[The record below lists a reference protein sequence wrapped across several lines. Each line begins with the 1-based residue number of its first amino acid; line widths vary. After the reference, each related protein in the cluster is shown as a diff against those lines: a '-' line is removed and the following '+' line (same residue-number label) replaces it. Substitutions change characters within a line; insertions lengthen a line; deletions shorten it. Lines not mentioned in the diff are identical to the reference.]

1 MVINDKLKGEFYRTP
16 LTKLA
21 SRNNVLTTLNELIDY
36 FNKLSQLIDD
46 NFEKITNTRNAM
58 KVNLLTIY
66 ERTKHFKYVLDHF
79 KIDVDSHITERLN
92 DAIDNFQNKITTFV
106 TPYEANLFNH
116 SCVTD
121 DVISNSVDT
130 NSVEDWDRSINM
142 LASELGIR
150 WFGGK
155 ISDKSLITELDNI
168 LHITKINTYEGCTNE
183 DYINSNLI
191 LDIFLYTPKGIT
203 WLSLGKNGDFGYNII
218 VKYQS
223 KESIFNLK
231 LLSETYNNRKEFDIN
246 TYDFDMILNTL
257 LSRADIKNGNIYI
270 KVKTNIPSNTESGRE
285 GYFLTSSKKFND
297 YEVKK
302 GISDYS
308 RGLMYHDNK
317 DVAYFEH
324 EDDNIYDI
332 KQKTKENIETNSIL
346 NARSDEVKDFETD
359 SKEKHFYSEISNIGE
374 EKYVQSIYNPDEVK
388 MNELMDIV
396 SGYIISNT
404 DVEVK
409 KNYLEGVKL
418 NKKYDNGDSVNYT
431 KGETVVDISDPSFV
445 GDLSLIAKN
454 ENMFS
459 VDNSFSKSKV
469 VPSQFKYGTELSN
482 ETVENTFTNDESFT
496 DINDNSYSQD
506 ADILLTPIVEQNSII
521 YKVVKVTDYD
531 ILILKSDGIYR
542 FNSRDKLSDDSFTVK
557 INHNNLFNV
566 CYDAIVNGKIVY
578 LATDVGICKMN
589 TQSFVVE
596 RTGVVGGSWCKL
608 FETFDKT
615 NVIAIRKDFSTNLDN
630 GKISYGESVAMTNGG
645 NFNTLKVVFQDN
657 KYFTYDN
664 PALDNELTN
673 NEKAL
678 DYTNKR
684 NFQEEFKV
692 LHNPIE
698 NKYYFFRYGHKMLVT
713 DNANDSVMKFA
724 NFKIVNA
731 MKDYD
736 ISDALIFENKIY
748 FTVYEGGNYY
758 YDLNTNVVHPVEYTT
773 TKIINN
779 RNTTYKSYYMS
790 KLSNLVNDNSD
801 STGIVDKYQLLT
813 PEELAAGYVEGTKY
827 FYPSIKTLHLCTV
840 EEKMNGPDPNIDY
853 YGCIGTTFGVIGS
866 WFIGKVTSFNNIDK
880 HGVYNPD
887 MNYGYVEFAN
897 DGKYLDYTLAVAT
910 EGFMMDPSKI
920 HKLVH
925 VEEELPKI
933 NCFLKVANGKLF
945 FIPNNPDNE
954 IRNLVYVNGYYY
966 FATNQ
971 DYIFKL
977 DEHFNIINQI
987 RSEDCN
993 EIFGAGNLLVIQNNS
1008 VTAEEITKN
1017 EAYYD
1022 KVDGSEMIEGY
1033 NPDVEY
1039 YLEKDIVENHDIYE
1053 TLSQEEYDNG
1063 PQNDVVYYKK
1073 ISDTEYEP
1081 YTDEELKN
1089 PISFTELGPYPLT
1102 LDVIDPNKQYASY
1115 DSDSGDYILIE
1126 TSELLDS
1133 TIDIADF
1140 QEGFGLYEVNPQ
1152 TFKVEKEEIYKLIE
1166 GGGSETRK
1174 EMVKASVDN
1183 SNDFVLTPKYN
1194 AIDSETRAQGI
1205 QDNVD
1210 YFVSREL
1217 PDKEYYDHIEPEAKT
1232 LGYDSVSFNP
1242 SEYYIGTLVEFSSIP
1257 EEEREGKPL
1266 YASNS
1271 EGTNYVLVDIYRK
1284 DVTVIDDINNFYTI
1298 SDNYRQCTDEDFNFG
1313 FEFMKID
1320 KEETPNP
1327 VDGVGYYIK
1336 LDQPDPNTGIPYADA
1351 GIGGE
1356 TLYAFDITKD
1366 YYVPYRLLYHFKND
1380 NTFGYQKTYF
1390 HKRIEDSGVE
1400 YIKAEKENGDFKVT
1414 DTYTPLTTEEKEEG
1428 PQKGVDYYI
1437 HPTVMKDV
1445 FTKLLDKS
1453 SGIQPGVEYYK
1464 MNGTP
1469 TEVYTPLTTEEI
1481 NNGPQE
1487 GEVYYIFDGGIWVE
1501 KPYASL
1507 EDGTDN
1513 NKIFSE
1519 GYIYNKKSYDYSG
1532 VEYVLCTDEDFDTIT
1547 TTNGEPTERGLI
1559 PIDTS
1564 TYSQPITRESISK
1577 IYVNPLPEEGIRYV
1591 DDTATIT
1598 SIPATSFE
1606 QYEAQYG
1613 RPIYKLVDGEYVPI
1627 ESGDM
1632 VKNEDNGAWYLDPQY
1647 TYFSKETRTL
1657 PYFRES
1663 TEDDFD
1669 YTGDFEN
1676 VSFKEGRNYRYLNGL
1691 EVASVYVKQGEGKY
1705 GVIELYNSNLEVKVY
1720 VDLYS
1725 KSFYNGDYFDESD
1738 RNIYYE
1744 VENIDHSQ
1752 YLDEKVFNKL
1762 YQSSDLVTY
1771 EKATTPNENIFKVLK
1786 NFEEWFRY
1794 DGSEYISSST
1804 FLDEPNLIALSTL
1817 SVSGAYV
1824 LDGGSYRLVTE
1835 NDLYDH
1841 KLYKL
1846 DISKQY
1852 FYHELTFENNR
1863 YGQKLFEMTQ
1873 DLQPTTTTETT
1884 FKENIDYYTKSQ
1896 VSEIN
1901 TNEYV
1906 KATFGSKL
1914 IHTITRGD
1922 SLRIGRDI
1930 YSGKKCTY
1938 LKTKTETGMNMYKF
1952 VEGVDEPV
1960 LLFSVNVGADSR
1972 LEYTNG
1978 KLFAF
1983 DDGLII
1989 DYLKNEQ
1996 QTWAPITL
2004 LPSDQSVNNVHMVGD
2019 NLFLSKQITED
2030 GPNKDKYELYYYDYS
2045 TRSLKKCTEIE
2056 PTINSPTFY
2065 DHIDTWSNV
2074 DSDTTIISIDY
2085 TPSETPHQ
2093 GNEVYIFNKKFNKI
2107 EGTLNQYTS
2116 TYRYSGFK
2124 GVSDSDVIDCTE
2136 KDFIKINGF
2145 TSLSHINRYIDLIE
2159 TGDGVSRG
2167 CLVLHIVSSDSQQN
2181 RKSVFYTVNNSN
2193 QLIMLPKE
2201 YSSMTDSSV
2210 DSNILSFAY
2219 KDENNRCFFVYTNA
2233 TRKSIDFVYYNNPD
2247 EADTIDTPK
2256 LQLFYSFDYNADN
2269 PTADDLDPLST
2280 INLLC
2285 SAIYYIGKFTNE
2297 NNDYIRFLAKF
2308 IDNETNKMRY
2318 ALFNLNISGSLTND
2332 RSILKYGIDSFDED
2346 KKLSNLY
2353 TSVRFEQ
2360 NLIALNDS
2368 GNYSYRD
2375 LNYKLNNFDKELYY
2389 VEETP
2394 TLNDNFLM
2402 LVKEDDDRIQ
2412 IYKYED
2418 GIISPTGTYVGPFDN
2433 AEYFTIAR
2441 TSDNLD
2447 DFIIIVDDVQMMKLG
2462 GEFDPNKEYFLKE
2475 TSYDFFPDIPYFLK
2489 SMMVNFKLELEY
2501 FTKRI
2506 RTIVQDVISHARS
2519 YTSTDKTSK
2528 LFHKSLI
2535 KIKDNS
2541 LKVLMNVLTK

>member
-1 MVINDKLKGEFYRTP
+1 MVINDKLKGEFYRAP

-21 SRNNVLTTLNELIDY
+21 SRNNVLTTLNELIEY
-36 FNKLSQLIDD
+36 FNKLSELIDS
-46 NFEKITNTRNAM
+46 NFQKITDTRNAM

-92 DAIDNFQNKITTFV
+92 DAIENFQNKITTFV
-106 TPYEANLFNH
+106 TPYESNLFNH

-121 DVISNSVDT
+121 NVISNKVDT
-130 NSVEDWDRSINM
+130 NAVEDWDRSINM

-168 LHITKINTYEGCTNE
+168 LHITKVNTYEGFTNE

-191 LDIFLYTPKGIT
+191 LDIFLYTSKGIT

-223 KESIFNLK
+223 KESPFNLK
-231 LLSETYNNRKEFDIN
+231 VLSETYNNRKEFDIN

-257 LSRADIKNGNIYI
+257 LSRSDIKNGNVYI

-297 YEVKK
+297 HEVKK
-302 GISDYS
+302 GISEFA

-324 EDDNIYDI
+324 ADDNIYDI
-332 KQKTKENIETNSIL
+332 NQKTSEKTETNSIL
-346 NARSDEVKDFETD
+346 NARSDELKDFETD
-359 SKEKHFYSEISNIGE
+359 SKEKQFYSEISNIGE

-396 SGYIISNT
+396 SGFIISNT
-404 DVEVK
+404 DTEVK

-418 NKKYDNGDSVNYT
+418 NKKYDNGDPVKYT

-445 GDLSLIAKN
+445 GDLSLMAKN
-454 ENMFS
+454 ENMFA
-459 VDNSFSKSKV
+459 VENSFSKSKV
-469 VPSQFKYGTELSN
+469 VPSQFKYGTEISS

-496 DINDNSYSQD
+496 DINDNSYTQD
-506 ADILLTPIVEQNSII
+506 ADILLTPIVEHNSII

-542 FNSRDKLSDDSFTVK
+542 FNSRDKLSGDSFTEK
-557 INHNNLFNV
+557 INQNNLFNV

-578 LATDVGICKMN
+578 LATDVGVCKMN

-645 NFNTLKVVFQDN
+645 NFNTLKVIFQDN

-664 PALDNELTN
+664 PALDNELTKV
-673 NEKAL
+673 ERAL

-698 NKYYFFRYGHKMLVT
+698 NRYYFFRYGHKMLYT
-713 DNANDSVMKFA
+713 DNPNDPSMKFA
-724 NFKIVNA
+724 NFKIVSA

-758 YDLNTNVVHPVEYTT
+758 YDLNTNTVHPVEYTT
-773 TKIINN
+773 TKVINN

-801 STGIVDKYQLLT
+801 STGIVDKYVLLT

-827 FYPSIKTLHLCTV
+827 FYPSIKSLHLCSV

-977 DEHFNIINQI
+977 DENFNIINQM

-993 EIFGAGNLLVIQNNS
+993 EILGAGNLLVIQNNS
-1008 VTAEEITKN
+1008 VTSEEITKS

-1033 NPDVEY
+1033 NPDIEY
-1039 YLEKDIVENHDIYE
+1039 YLEKEVVENFDVYE
-1053 TLSQEEYDNG
+1053 NLSQEEYDNG
-1063 PQNDVVYYKK
+1063 PRSDVVYYKK
-1073 ISDTEYEP
+1073 VSDTEYEP

-1115 DSDSGDYILIE
+1115 DNDSGDYILIE

-1152 TFKVEKEEIYKLIE
+1152 TFKVEKEEIYKLVE

-1183 SNDFVLTPKYN
+1183 PDDFVLTPKYN
-1194 AIDSETRAQGI
+1194 QIDSETKAQGI
-1205 QDNVD
+1205 QDGVE
-1210 YFVSREL
+1210 YYVAKEL

-1232 LGYDSVSFNP
+1232 VGYDSRTFVP
-1242 SEYYIGTLVEFSSIP
+1242 SEYFIGDLVEFSSVP
-1257 EEEREGKPL
+1257 VEEREGKPL
-1266 YASNS
+1266 YAANA
-1271 EGTNYVLVDIYRK
+1271 EGTNYVLVDYYREGT
-1284 DVTVIDDINNFYTI
+1284 TVIDDINNFYTI
-1298 SDNYRQCTDEDFNFG
+1298 ANTYTPCADDDFNLG
-1313 FEFMKID
+1313 FEFVKINKD
-1320 KEETPNP
+1320 ETPNP

-1336 LDQPDPNTGIPYADA
+1336 LDQPDPDTGIPYADA

-1400 YIKAEKENGDFKVT
+1400 YVKAEKENGDFKVT
-1414 DTYTPLTTEEKEEG
+1414 DTYTPLTPEEKAEG

-1445 FTKLLDKS
+1445 FNKLLDKS
-1453 SGIQPGVEYYK
+1453 SGKQPGVEYYK

-1469 TEVYTPLTTEEI
+1469 TESYVPLTQEEI

-1487 GEVYYIFDGGIWVE
+1487 GDVYYIFDGGIWIE
-1501 KPYASL
+1501 KPYDSL

-1513 NKIFSE
+1513 NKIFSD
-1519 GYIYNKKSYDYSG
+1519 GYTYNKKVYDYSG
-1532 VEYVLCTDEDFDTIT
+1532 VEYVLCTDEDFINTLYTQVNIDEATVTPDTVGNFYIHRQ
-1547 TTNGEPTERGLI
+1547 N
-1559 PIDTS
+1559 
-1564 TYSQPITRESISK
+1564 
-1577 IYVNPLPEEGIRYV
+1577 RY
-1591 DDTATIT
+1591 
-1598 SIPATSFE
+1598 E
-1606 QYEAQYG
+1606 QA
-1613 RPIYKLVDGEYVPI
+1613 D
-1627 ESGDM
+1627 
-1632 VKNEDNGAWYLDPQY
+1632 
-1647 TYFSKETRTL
+1647 
-1657 PYFRES
+1657 
-1663 TEDDFD
+1663 EDDFD
-1669 YTGDFEN
+1669 KT
-1676 VSFKEGRNYRYLNGL
+1676 
-1691 EVASVYVKQGEGKY
+1691 
-1705 GVIELYNSNLEVKVY
+1705 
-1720 VDLYS
+1720 
-1725 KSFYNGDYFDESD
+1725 
-1738 RNIYYE
+1738 NIRFSE
-1744 VENIDHSQ
+1744 TAD
-1752 YLDEKVFNKL
+1752 
-1762 YQSSDLVTY
+1762 
-1771 EKATTPNENIFKVLK
+1771 TTPNIDKINNGKYFVCYGDTSNNDDYTAISLKDLVDDPDAHLIVTEYESNVFDYYTTDENDDEILASTDNGYLLNPEPGVITFVEGKEYYLKK
-1786 NFEEWFRY
+1786 NFDPSITYYESTYDLAFRTI
-1794 DGSEYISSST
+1794 DSWI
-1804 FLDEPNLIALSTL
+1804 
-1817 SVSGAYV
+1817 GAYYTQNP
-1824 LDGGSYRLVTE
+1824 DGKE
-1835 NDLYDH
+1835 ND
-1841 KLYKL
+1841 
-1846 DISKQY
+1846 
-1852 FYHELTFENNR
+1852 
-1863 YGQKLFEMTQ
+1863 
-1873 DLQPTTTTETT
+1873 
-1884 FKENIDYYTKSQ
+1884 FKPDMDYYTKSQ
-1896 VSEIN
+1896 VGEIN

-1914 IHTITRGD
+1914 IHTLVSGD
-1922 SLRIGRDI
+1922 SLCSGRDI
-1930 YSGKKCTY
+1930 YSGKTYTY
-1938 LKTKTETGMNMYKF
+1938 LKTKTETGMNMYRF
-1952 VEGVDEPV
+1952 EEGVDEPV
-1960 LLFSVNVGADSR
+1960 LLFSVNVGGDSE
-1972 LEYTNG
+1972 LEYSNG
-1978 KLFAF
+1978 KLFVF

-1989 DYLKNEQ
+1989 DYLKNED

-2004 LPSDQSVNNVHMVGD
+2004 IPNNEDTVHEVYMFGD
-2019 NLFLSKQITED
+2019 NVFFSNQITKD
-2030 GPNKDKYELYYYDYS
+2030 GPDKNKFQIYYYDYS
-2045 TRSLKKCTEIE
+2045 TRDLKKCTDIA
-2056 PTINSPTFY
+2056 PSINSPTFDDNY
-2065 DHIDTWSNV
+2065 NKKYSNI

-2085 TPSETPHQ
+2085 TETEAPHQ
-2093 GNEVYIFNKKFNKI
+2093 KTEVYMFNKKFNKI

-2124 GVSDSDVIDCTE
+2124 GISDPDVIDCTE

-2145 TSLSHINRYIDLIE
+2145 DDPTVFDYKDLIE
-2159 TGDGVSRG
+2159 TKDGINTG
-2167 CLVLHIVSSDSQQN
+2167 CLILHCITTNTQDYTMSG
-2181 RKSVFYTVNNSN
+2181 KSIFYTLNNSN

-2201 YSSMTDSSV
+2201 YSDSLP
-2210 DSNILSFAY
+2210 DSIIFAY
-2219 KDENNRCFFVYTNA
+2219 KDEINRCFLAYKN
-2233 TRKSIDFVYYNNPD
+2233 SENNINFVYYDSPNEN
-2247 EADTIDTPK
+2247 DTIDTPK
-2256 LQLFYSFDYNADN
+2256 LQKFYSFNINSDN
-2269 PTADDLDPLST
+2269 PTADDQDPSIPMHELTYGFSRYVGKYT
-2280 INLLC
+2280 IN
-2285 SAIYYIGKFTNE
+2285 
-2297 NNDYIRFLAKF
+2297 NNDYIRFVIKYD
-2308 IDNETNKMRY
+2308 IMETDPSSQLMSSTGSRF
-2318 ALFNLNISGSLTND
+2318 AIFNLNISGSLAND
-2332 RSILKYGIDSFDED
+2332 RSVLKYGVNNFDED
-2346 KKLSNLY
+2346 GKISNLFKY
-2353 TSVRFEQ
+2353 VDIE
-2360 NLIALNDS
+2360 D
-2368 GNYSYRD
+2368 NYIDASIDDNTHKIYD
-2375 LNYKLNNFDKELYY
+2375 YDYKLNNFDKPILSIDKTLHERNYY
-2389 VEETP
+2389 
-2394 TLNDNFLM
+2394 LM
-2402 LVKEDDDRIQ
+2402 LVKENDNKIQ
-2412 IYKYED
+2412 VYKNEN
-2418 GIISPTGTYVGPFDN
+2418 GIITPTGNYIEPIEGVLEFTDSTYFEITSTNGTLEDFVILVDE
-2433 AEYFTIAR
+2433 EYMI
-2441 TSDNLD
+2441 
-2447 DFIIIVDDVQMMKLG
+2447 KLG
-2462 GEFDPNKEYFLKE
+2462 GEFDPDKDYFLKE
-2475 TSYDFFPDIPYFLK
+2475 TTYDFFSDIPYFLK

-2506 RTIVQDVISHARS
+2506 RTIIQDVISHARS

>member
-1 MVINDKLKGEFYRTP
+1 MVINDKLKGEFYRAP

-21 SRNNVLTTLNELIDY
+21 SRNNVLTTLNELIEY
-36 FNKLSQLIDD
+36 FNKLSELIDS
-46 NFEKITNTRNAM
+46 NFQKITDTRNAM

-92 DAIDNFQNKITTFV
+92 DAIENFQNKITTFV

-121 DVISNSVDT
+121 DVISNKVDT
-130 NSVEDWDRSINM
+130 NAVEDWDRSINM

-168 LHITKINTYEGCTNE
+168 LHITKVNTYEGFTNE

-191 LDIFLYTPKGIT
+191 LDIFLYTSKGIT

-223 KESIFNLK
+223 KESPFKLK
-231 LLSETYNNRKEFDIN
+231 VLSETYNNRKEFDIN

-257 LSRADIKNGNIYI
+257 LSRSDIKNGNVYI

-297 YEVKK
+297 HEVKK
-302 GISDYS
+302 GISEFA

-324 EDDNIYDI
+324 ADDNIYDI
-332 KQKTKENIETNSIL
+332 KQKTSEKTETNSIL
-346 NARSDEVKDFETD
+346 NARSDELKDFETD
-359 SKEKHFYSEISNIGE
+359 SKEKQFYSEISNIGE

-396 SGYIISNT
+396 SGFIISNT
-404 DVEVK
+404 DTEVK

-418 NKKYDNGDSVNYT
+418 NKKYDNGDPVKYT

-445 GDLSLIAKN
+445 GDLSLMAKN
-454 ENMFS
+454 ENMFA
-459 VDNSFSKSKV
+459 VENSFSKSKV
-469 VPSQFKYGTELSN
+469 VPSQFKYGTEISS

-496 DINDNSYSQD
+496 DINDNSYTQD
-506 ADILLTPIVEQNSII
+506 ADILLTPIVEHNSII

-542 FNSRDKLSDDSFTVK
+542 FNSRDKLSGDSFTEK
-557 INHNNLFNV
+557 INQNNLFNV
-566 CYDAIVNGKIVY
+566 CYDAVVNGKIVY
-578 LATDVGICKMN
+578 LATDVGVCKMN

-630 GKISYGESVAMTNGG
+630 GRISYGESVAMTNGG
-645 NFNTLKVVFQDN
+645 NFNTLKVIFQDN

-664 PALDNELTN
+664 PALDNELTKV
-673 NEKAL
+673 ERAL

-698 NKYYFFRYGHKMLVT
+698 NRYYFFRYGHKMLYT
-713 DNANDSVMKFA
+713 DNPNDPSMKFA
-724 NFKIVNA
+724 NFKIVSA

-758 YDLNTNVVHPVEYTT
+758 YDLNTNTVHPVEYTT
-773 TKIINN
+773 TKVINN

-790 KLSNLVNDNSD
+790 KLSNLVNDNAD
-801 STGIVDKYQLLT
+801 STGIVNKYVLLT

-827 FYPSIKTLHLCTV
+827 FYPSIKTLHLCSV

-977 DEHFNIINQI
+977 DENFNIINQI

-993 EIFGAGNLLVIQNNS
+993 EILGAGNLLVIQNNS
-1008 VTAEEITKN
+1008 VTSEEITKS

-1039 YLEKDIVENHDIYE
+1039 YLEKEITETYDTYEN
-1053 TLSQEEYDNG
+1053 LSQEEYDNG

-1081 YTDEELKN
+1081 YSDDELKN

-1102 LDVIDPNKQYASY
+1102 LDAIDPNKQYASY
-1115 DSDSGDYILIE
+1115 DNDSGDYILIE

-1174 EMVKASVDN
+1174 EMTRANVNNPD
-1183 SNDFVLTPKYN
+1183 DFALTPKYN

-1205 QDNVD
+1205 QDGVE
-1210 YFVSREL
+1210 YYVSREL

-1232 LGYDSVSFNP
+1232 VGYDSLNFNP
-1242 SEYYIGTLVEFSSIP
+1242 SEYFIGDLIEFSSVP
-1257 EEEREGKPL
+1257 VEEREGKPL
-1266 YASNS
+1266 YAANA
-1271 EGTNYVLVDIYRK
+1271 EGTNYVLVDYYREGT
-1284 DVTVIDDINNFYTI
+1284 TVIDDINNFYTVANTYTPCA
-1298 SDNYRQCTDEDFNFG
+1298 DDDFNLG
-1313 FEFMKID
+1313 FDFVKVNKD
-1320 KEETPNP
+1320 ETPNP

-1336 LDQPDPNTGIPYADA
+1336 LDQPDPDTGIPYADA

-1414 DTYTPLTTEEKEEG
+1414 DTYTPLTPEEKEER

-1453 SGIQPGVEYYK
+1453 SGKQPGVEYYK

-1469 TEVYTPLTTEEI
+1469 TESYVPLTQEEI

-1487 GEVYYIFDGGIWVE
+1487 GEVYYIFDGGIWIE
-1501 KPYASL
+1501 KPYDSL
-1507 EDGTDN
+1507 EDGADN
-1513 NKIFSE
+1513 NKIFSD
-1519 GYIYNKKSYDYSG
+1519 GYTYNKKVYDYSG
-1532 VEYVLCTDEDFDTIT
+1532 VEYVLCTDEDFINTLYTQVNIDEATVTPDTVGNFYIHRQ
-1547 TTNGEPTERGLI
+1547 N
-1559 PIDTS
+1559 
-1564 TYSQPITRESISK
+1564 
-1577 IYVNPLPEEGIRYV
+1577 RY
-1591 DDTATIT
+1591 
-1598 SIPATSFE
+1598 E
-1606 QYEAQYG
+1606 QA
-1613 RPIYKLVDGEYVPI
+1613 D
-1627 ESGDM
+1627 
-1632 VKNEDNGAWYLDPQY
+1632 
-1647 TYFSKETRTL
+1647 
-1657 PYFRES
+1657 
-1663 TEDDFD
+1663 EDDFD
-1669 YTGDFEN
+1669 
-1676 VSFKEGRNYRYLNGL
+1676 
-1691 EVASVYVKQGEGKY
+1691 
-1705 GVIELYNSNLEVKVY
+1705 KV
-1720 VDLYS
+1720 
-1725 KSFYNGDYFDESD
+1725 
-1738 RNIYYE
+1738 NIQFSE
-1744 VENIDHSQ
+1744 TAD
-1752 YLDEKVFNKL
+1752 
-1762 YQSSDLVTY
+1762 
-1771 EKATTPNENIFKVLK
+1771 TTPNIDKINDGKYFVCYGDTSNNDDYTAISLKDLVDDPDAHLIVTKYESNVFDYYTTDENGDEILASTDNGYLLNPEPGVTTFVEGKEYYLKK
-1786 NFEEWFRY
+1786 NFDPDTTYYESTYDLAFRTIDSWIGVY
-1794 DGSEYISSST
+1794 YTQNPDGK
-1804 FLDEPNLIALSTL
+1804 
-1817 SVSGAYV
+1817 
-1824 LDGGSYRLVTE
+1824 E
-1835 NDLYDH
+1835 ND
-1841 KLYKL
+1841 
-1846 DISKQY
+1846 
-1852 FYHELTFENNR
+1852 
-1863 YGQKLFEMTQ
+1863 
-1873 DLQPTTTTETT
+1873 
-1884 FKENIDYYTKSQ
+1884 FKPDMDYYTKSQ
-1896 VSEIN
+1896 VGEIN

-1914 IHTITRGD
+1914 VHTITRGD
-1922 SLRIGRDI
+1922 SLIKGRDI
-1930 YSGKKCTY
+1930 YSGKNYTY
-1938 LKTKTETGMNMYKF
+1938 LKTKTETGMNMYRF
-1952 VEGVDEPV
+1952 EEGTDEPV
-1960 LLFSVNVGADSR
+1960 LLFSVNVGGDSR

-2004 LPSDQSVNNVHMVGD
+2004 LPGDQTVNKVYMFGD

-2030 GPNKDKYELYYYDYS
+2030 GPNKDKYEIYYYDYS

-2065 DHIDTWSNV
+2065 DNIDACSNV

-2085 TPSETPHQ
+2085 TSSETTHQ
-2093 GNEVYIFNKKFNKI
+2093 SNEVYIFNKKFNKI

-2124 GVSDSDVIDCTE
+2124 GVSDDDVIDCTE

-2145 TSLSHINRYIDLIE
+2145 TSLDRLNRYIDLIE
-2159 TGDGVSRG
+2159 SNDGVSSG
-2167 CLVLHIVSSDSQQN
+2167 CLVLHVVSSDSQQN
-2181 RKSVFYTVNNSN
+2181 GKSVFYTVNNSN

-2210 DSNILSFAY
+2210 DSTILSFAY

-2233 TRKSIDFVYYNNPD
+2233 TRKSIDFVYYDNPNEND
-2247 EADTIDTPK
+2247 LIDTQN
-2256 LQLFYSFDYNADN
+2256 LQLIYSFDYNGDN
-2269 PTADDLDPLST
+2269 PTADDLDPSST
-2280 INLLC
+2280 LDLLC
-2285 SAIYYIGKFTNE
+2285 SAIYYIEKITKE
-2297 NNDYIRFLAKF
+2297 NNDYIRFFAKF
-2308 IDNETNKMRY
+2308 IDNETDKERY
-2318 ALFNLNISGSLTND
+2318 ALFNLNISGQLTND

-2353 TSVRFEQ
+2353 TSVRFEK
-2360 NLIALNDS
+2360 NLISLNDD

-2375 LNYKLNNFDKELYY
+2375 FNYKLNNFDKELYY
-2389 VEETP
+2389 VEETS
-2394 TLNDNFLM
+2394 TLNSNFLM

-2412 IYKYED
+2412 IYKYEN
-2418 GIISPTGTYVGPFDN
+2418 GIISPTENYVGPFDN
-2433 AEYFTIAR
+2433 SQYFIIAR

-2447 DFIIIVDDVQMMKLG
+2447 DFIIIVDDIYMMKLG
-2462 GEFDPNKEYFLKE
+2462 GEFDPDKDYFLKE
-2475 TSYDFFPDIPYFLK
+2475 TTYDFFPDIPYFLK

-2506 RTIVQDVISHARS
+2506 RTIIQDVISHARS

-2541 LKVLMNVLTK
+2541 LKVLMNVLSK